1 METQTAEENKMYTS
15 DGEGATDCPIVN
27 VDEVDASS
35 AQICKLIHSQKN
47 SSITIL
53 SVH

>member
-15 DGEGATDCPIVN
+15 DGEGATDCLVN

>member
-35 AQICKLIHSQKN
+35 AQICK
-47 SSITIL
+47 
-53 SVH
+53 